1 MLVMNTTEQDSWAAP
16 RPPSPEQSVLE
27 PHKAPGGSQAGHLA
41 PPGTWARGFPSASLS
56 PWPPRARSLSVDL
69 PVLDVS
75 RQWGHTPC
83 VLLCLLLSLSVMCSG
98 PSTCSRVRASLLFTA
113 ASCSSG
119 WGDHILLQIK
129 DLETERLFGII
140 RVGPQCHHK
149 APYTREAQGDSTR
162 TEEPRRWGSGRRTG
176 SRAQKRQETASP
188 WTPGRNQPCRRRDS
202 SPGRL
207 TGARPPGLWRDATW
221 SRWPLVG
228 AALGDPHR
236 RRSRSP
242 SASAPRRREP
252 SSERAPGHVLRG
264 LGPQRLLSLCP
275 SGPLAVC
282 VVRGPNRARL
292 SHTRHFPK
300 AQTPVA
306 PCRVGRPMCGPGIC
320 LCTCSPSS

>member
-1 MLVMNTTEQDSWAAP
+1 M
-16 RPPSPEQSVLE
+16 
-27 PHKAPGGSQAGHLA
+27 
-41 PPGTWARGFPSASLS
+41 
-56 PWPPRARSLSVDL
+56 
-69 PVLDVS
+69 
-75 RQWGHTPC
+75 
-83 VLLCLLLSLSVMCSG
+83 
-98 PSTCSRVRASLLFTA
+98 
-113 ASCSSG
+113 
-119 WGDHILLQIK
+119 LQIK

-252 SSERAPGHVLRG
+252 SSERAPGHILRG

-306 PCRVGRPMCGPGIC
+306 PSGGQAHVRPWHLPLHVLPIVLTHSLAGTPESPAGSRDVYTPELETLSAAGQLLAVKGGSRNFPQRRTFWKARACANGRLHGATLRPPLGVRPLAEQRRDGVQVVSCVPLGASQAGRALRPQD
-320 LCTCSPSS
+320 LCSER